1 MLQPSAS
8 KATAG
13 QLEEFYREL
22 SPHSLGALW
31 TAQEDALTGE
41 PRSKAVPHLW
51 PWREIRPKALQAGEL
66 VGTQE
71 AERRV
76 LMLLNPGLAG
86 RVATTNSLFS
96 GVQIVM
102 PGEAARSHRHTPAAL
117 RFVIQSLG
125 GYTTVEGEKIPM
137 LPGDLVLTPNWNWHD
152 HSNDTGEPMI
162 WLDGLDL
169 PLVSLL
175 EAVFFEQYPEDV
187 QPITRPD
194 GETQKLYGSG
204 GLAPAWQT
212 PDGAHSPLM
221 HYPWEQ
227 AKDALLGLAPDTEGS
242 PFDGVMLEYTNPL
255 TGGPVMPT
263 IACHAQ
269 LLRPGERT
277 KAHRHTSSVIYH
289 VVEGNGVSVVDGHDM
304 EWEPKD
310 VFCVPGW
317 AYHEHFNPSFTQPA
331 LLFSFTDRPVLRS
344 LNLLREQEHPQGRQE
359 IRQEIN

>member
-8 KATAG
+8 KATTE
-13 QLEEFYREL
+13 QLQEFYGEL
-22 SPHSLGALW
+22 APRSLGALW
-31 TAQEDALTGE
+31 TAQEQALTRE
-41 PRSKAVPHLW
+41 PKSKAVPHLW
-51 PWREIRPKALQAGEL
+51 SWREIKPKALQAGEL
-66 VGTQE
+66 VGTQD

-102 PGEAARSHRHTPAAL
+102 PGEAARSHRHTPAAF
-117 RFVIQSLG
+117 RFVIQSQG

-137 LPGDLVLTPNWNWHD
+137 HPGDLVLTPNWNWHD

-175 EAVFFEQYPEDV
+175 EAAFFEQFPEDV

-194 GETQKLYGSG
+194 GETMKLYGG
-204 GLAPAWQT
+204 AGLAPSWQT
-212 PDGAHSPLM
+212 PEGSHSPLM
-221 HYPWEQ
+221 HYPWQ
-227 AKDALLGLAPDTEGS
+227 QSRNALLQLAPDADGS
-242 PFDGVMLEYTNPL
+242 PFDGVILEYTNPL

-263 IACHAQ
+263 IACHVQ
-269 LLRPGERT
+269 LLRPNQRT

-289 VVEGNGVSVVDGHDM
+289 VVEGNGASVVDGQEL
-304 EWEPKD
+304 EWEEKD

-317 AYHEHFNPSFTQPA
+317 AYHEHVNASPTEPA
-331 LLFSFTDRPVLRS
+331 LLFSFTDQPVLRS
-344 LNLLREQEHPQGRQE
+344 LDLLREQEHPQGSQSAG
-359 IRQEIN
+359 